1 MSDLR
6 TLSFIAIE
14 ERLAPELQA
23 DVAKKAS
30 ATPNVYVAAP
40 IDAKLQDACVLSE
53 IRTRQMRLLYAILE
67 RWPKVDPN
75 RLEPAARYA
84 IAALFFGDSL
94 PPATRDAALAVFDTN
109 VEQIDN
115 LIDARQTVATHQPS
129 QQTCESVEPKT
140 TYAVSPPT
148 YPEEARLKRE
158 TGIVSVKR
166 TLDSHG
172 FVAAAQLFASSMKP
186 KDDYGLIPTAI
197 LSAATSDYL
206 PGRSQCHTIGGSYVF
221 RVDFAAR

>member
-1 MSDLR
+1 MLSFVIPARGDAPASPTKSPCTVPTDIEPADAFGSPVSDLR

-115 LIDARQTVATHQPS
+115 LIDARQTVATH
-129 QQTCESVEPKT
+129 
-140 TYAVSPPT
+140 
-148 YPEEARLKRE
+148 
-158 TGIVSVKR
+158 
-166 TLDSHG
+166 
-172 FVAAAQLFASSMKP
+172 
-186 KDDYGLIPTAI
+186 
-197 LSAATSDYL
+197 
-206 PGRSQCHTIGGSYVF
+206 
-221 RVDFAAR
+221 